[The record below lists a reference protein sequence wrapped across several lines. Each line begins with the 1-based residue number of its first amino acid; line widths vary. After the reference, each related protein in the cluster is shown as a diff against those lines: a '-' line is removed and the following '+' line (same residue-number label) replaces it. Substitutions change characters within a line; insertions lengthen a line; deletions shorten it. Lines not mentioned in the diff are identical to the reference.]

1 VLQERVRQLGG
12 SATAATR
19 GRARPAR
26 LWLAAGALSAA
37 AALWLLVGERTLQRE
52 PEVLISAEARPAAV
66 GVERL
71 PLPTVTTLPRAP
83 TNAPSASP
91 PNTEPAAAP
100 HAPSTP
106 VRAAVPH
113 ATTSKAPPAK
123 PSASARSVP
132 LGQQLEQLKQAR
144 SLLRSGQP
152 AEALT
157 VLDRYEQ
164 ELGATALRDEAAL
177 LRIEALA
184 AQGRAAEAA
193 ALARRFVVEHP
204 DSPLAERAQR
214 LGGVR

>member
-1 VLQERVRQLGG
+1 
-12 SATAATR
+12 
-19 GRARPAR
+19 
-26 LWLAAGALSAA
+26 
-37 AALWLLVGERTLQRE
+37 
-52 PEVLISAEARPAAV
+52 V

-71 PLPTVTTLPRAP
+71 PVPTVTTLPRAPTSAP